1 MNGPLKNLFSKVF
14 KKREMTSLPD
24 GTKIAKK
31 RKGRQDLRS
40 FNRSQRK
47 ARVEAGYG
55 TDVGNFFRRF
65 NDPSANQSPPSTTNT
80 NNTQTNYEDDK
91 EEETKTDTKLNT
103 NWNIGGSTEKW
114 LKNQTYKM
122 PGYLGGDLDHTSV
135 SLYNNKK

>member
-31 RKGRQDLRS
+31 RKGRQDLKS
-40 FNRSQRK
+40 FNRSERK

-65 NDPSANQSPPSTTNT
+65 NDPSANQTPPSTTNT
-80 NNTQTNYEDDK
+80 NNTKTDYEDDK
-91 EEETKTDTKLNT
+91 KDANNQIFNANYNT
-103 NWNIGGSTEKW
+103 GLMDPNWRDKQFNYV
-114 LKNQTYKM
+114 N
-122 PGYLGGDLDHTSV
+122 LDHKSV
-135 SLYNNKK
+135 GLSKKYKNK

>member
-31 RKGRQDLRS
+31 RKGRQDLKS
-40 FNRSQRK
+40 FNRSERK

-80 NNTQTNYEDDK
+80 NNTQTNYEEDK
-91 EEETKTDTKLNT
+91 KETNNKLNT
-103 NWNIGGSTEKW
+103 NYNIGLMDSNW
-114 LKNQTYKM
+114 KNKQFG
-122 PGYLGGDLDHTSV
+122 GYGNLDHTSV
-135 SLYNNKK
+135 SLYNNKKK

>member
-31 RKGRQDLRS
+31 RKGRQDLKS
-40 FNRSQRK
+40 FNRSERK

-80 NNTQTNYEDDK
+80 TNTQTNYEEDK
-91 EEETKTDTKLNT
+91 KETNNKLNT
-103 NWNIGGSTEKW
+103 NYNIGLMDPNW
-114 LKNQTYKM
+114 KNKQFG
-122 PGYLGGDLDHTSV
+122 GYGNLDHTQV
-135 SLYNNKK
+135 ALAKLKKNK